1 MKELN
6 SNKSQR
12 SKEILAHHRQRKLDM
27 KSNGKCAIIPKSQ
40 VSFAT
45 HLATQW
51 HPSAPSKAAS
61 SLGLD
66 RYMIHPDKRQL
77 LRSVVAYG
85 QKPKR
90 QNVPLGFEHAQ
101 GHVSIPP
108 HHNCSASEISPFI
121 PRKLSFMI
129 SASQTSFRKSRQSCS
144 IAQAL

>member
-1 MKELN
+1 MRELN

-12 SKEILAHHRQRKLDM
+12 SKEILAHRGQRKLDM

-77 LRSVVAYG
+77 LRSVVAYS

-90 QNVPLGFEHAQ
+90 QNVPPGFEHAQ
-101 GHVSIPP
+101 GHESIPP
-108 HHNCSASEISPFI
+108 HHICAASEISPFI
-121 PRKLSFMI
+121 PTKLFRMI
-129 SASQTSFRKSRQSCS
+129 SASQTSFKKSRQWCS